1 MNEKNYT
8 VLIVDDNP
16 KNLQVLATLLSQ
28 NNYNIEVAN
37 SGKAAL
43 SWLND
48 HEFDAVL
55 LDIMMPEMD
64 GYETCRQIKR
74 NKEWSEIPVIFLTAR
89 EDIES
94 ITMGFQVGGVDYL
107 TKPFNHDEL
116 LARLAT
122 HIELKESRQKLA
134 NVNQWLNQEV
144 EKKTLE
150 LRQAN
155 EELRQLDASKNDF
168 LKSISH
174 EIRTPLNGICGSL
187 NLLRNFSQDAFFTD
201 VISLLDQ
208 SVSNLE
214 KYSYAALQIANLQL
228 KGDSQLEWQRVDWQV
243 VIGECVKQVKQSKPD
258 EEIDVV
264 VKPFPDEAGSTVDFE
279 YLCNAIEALL
289 FSSLAYSKEPKIII
303 SMEDDGD
310 YWKLIIEDNGSLFNG
325 KKVSHFFDSINNQ
338 NYQFERNN
346 AMELYL
352 AKIIIQT
359 HKGDLSFEN
368 KADKSGTRTLVT
380 LSKS

>member
-1 MNEKNYT
+1 MNENNYT

-187 NLLRNFSQDAFFTD
+187 NLLRDFSQDTFFTD

-279 YLCNAIEALL
+279 YLRNAIEALL